1 MTMAVWL
8 YLSCA
13 GLMIRTM
20 SPRLKDR
27 EAHARH
33 GSSIP
38 CGAGLGAPPRGCGN
52 ATLLIDGRANWRF
65 DSSGQIFI
73 GLIAG

>member
-38 CGAGLGAPPRGCGN
+38 CGAGLGAPPAAVAMR
-52 ATLLIDGRANWRF
+52 L
-65 DSSGQIFI
+65 S
-73 GLIAG
+73 